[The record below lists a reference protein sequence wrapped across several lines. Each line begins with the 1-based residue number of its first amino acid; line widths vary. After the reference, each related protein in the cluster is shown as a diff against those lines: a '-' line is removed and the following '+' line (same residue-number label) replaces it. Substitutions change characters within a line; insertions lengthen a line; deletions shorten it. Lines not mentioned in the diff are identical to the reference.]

1 MIDSLMAPLYAHS
14 FVSTV
19 WQEYINDAITIAILT
34 IIVLATAKIAH
45 IVLTNVIRK
54 IVKHT
59 KTTWDDRLFESHFFL
74 RLSRFVPALILY
86 LLIPFFFPDDKGL
99 ITQAITVYVKRF
111 VIAYMQA
118 MVVYTAAAFLD
129 GLYLFYQKD
138 NAESAKKRPI
148 KGYIQLVKVFLYII
162 GLILVVTTIVN
173 VSPVG
178 ILSGIGAM
186 SAVLM
191 LVFKDSIV
199 GFVSS
204 MQLSANDM
212 VRIGDWIEMPKY
224 NADGDVIDV
233 TLQSVVVQNWDKTIS
248 TIPIYA
254 LVSDSF
260 RNWRGMTEFGGRRI
274 KRSIYIDM
282 RSVHFLSYEEI
293 NILSQIPL
301 IADYMKQKTAEIEK
315 QNKALNIDSDDYV
328 SGRHLTNLGTFR
340 AYAEAYIASLSTIDQ
355 DKIHIV
361 RQLQPDAN
369 GLPLELYLFTNDIRW
384 IYYENIQSDIF
395 DHLLSI
401 IPIFGLRVF
410 QNPSAADLQM
420 IAHALRSSAS

>member
-1 MIDSLMAPLYAHS
+1 MASLYAHS
-14 FVSTV
+14 TISLAG
-19 WQEYINDAITIAILT
+19 QEYINDGIAIVIL
-34 IIVLATAKIAH
+34 IVLIVASAKIAN
-45 IVLTNVIRK
+45 IVLTTVIRRL
-54 IVKHT
+54 VRHT
-59 KTTWDDRLFESHFFL
+59 KTKWDDRLFESHFFL
-74 RLSRFVPALILY
+74 RFSRFVPALVVY
-86 LLIPFFFPDDKGL
+86 LLMPVLFPDDKGL
-99 ITQAITVYVKRF
+99 MTQPVIVYIRLF
-111 VIAYMQA
+111 VIAFIQG
-118 MVVYTAAAFLD
+118 MVVYTIAAFLD
-129 GLYLFYQKD
+129 GLHLFYQKD
-138 NAESAKKRPI
+138 YTESAKRRPI
-148 KGYIQLVKVFLYII
+148 KGYVQLVKVFLYII
-162 GLILVVTTIVN
+162 GIILVVTTIAQ

-254 LVSDSF
+254 LISDSF
-260 RNWRGMTEFGGRRI
+260 RNWRGMSEFGGRRI

-282 RSVHFLSYEEI
+282 RSIHFLSYEEI
-293 NILSQIPL
+293 KSLSQIPL
-301 IADYMKQKTAEIEK
+301 IAEYMKQKIAEIEE
-315 QNKALNIDSDDYV
+315 QNKALQIDSADYV

-340 AYAEAYIASLSTIDQ
+340 AYAEAYIASLSTV
-355 DKIHIV
+355 DKNKTHLV

-369 GLPLELYLFTNDIRW
+369 GLPLELYLFSNDTRW
-384 IYYENIQSDIF
+384 VYYENIQSDIF

-401 IPIFGLRVF
+401 ISTFGLRVF
-410 QNPSAADLQM
+410 QNPSSADLQM
-420 IAHALRSSAS
+420 IARALNP